1 MAVEELRRRVLEG
14 PIFSTILGLSVP
26 LIVTQLVQVL
36 YGIVDMFWLGR
47 VSTAALSAPTPAWSL
62 VTTLMAFEFAI
73 AIPSAALVSQY
84 VGKKEWSSAMRVS
97 STSVLLSMLVG
108 AIVSLSVL
116 PFSHDL
122 LSFLSSGHAVKEI
135 ESYTLGLLLFLPFL
149 FLSMSIASIL
159 RALGDMWK
167 IATLYGLTTVFNLF
181 LDPILIFGL
190 GPIPSLGT
198 LGAGIATGC
207 SMLLSGLFGIWILR
221 RHGFSPK
228 LEVDKGAIRRIGSLG
243 APIFLSYFL
252 KGSAIM
258 ATVKLFS
265 FFGTAAIAAYG
276 VVQKISRFSSY
287 VAFGTS
293 GATSTM
299 VGQALGKGDF
309 ERARKSLRTAVS
321 FTFAVMLA
329 ISFVLGF
336 FGREI
341 ASLFTS
347 DPEVV
352 ELSSIG
358 LWIYAPTMPFLG
370 IIFPVSSALNAA
382 GRTAISSAL
391 GIGRFW
397 LLRLPIAYVLG
408 RILNSA
414 VGVFM
419 GIGLANL
426 ITGLVA
432 LAFLF
437 DTRWMRRIV

>member
-1 MAVEELRRRVLEG
+1 MPVEELRRRVVEG
-14 PIFSTILGLSVP
+14 PIFSTLLWLSLP
-26 LIVTQLVQVL
+26 LIITQLVQVL
-36 YGIVDMFWLGR
+36 YGLVDMFWLGK
-47 VSTAALSAPTPAWSL
+47 VGTAALSAPTPAWSL
-62 VTTLMAFEFAI
+62 VTTLMALEFAI

-84 VGKKEWSSAMRVS
+84 VGKRDWTSAKKVS
-97 STSVLLSMLVG
+97 NTSIILSVATGLLVSVL
-108 AIVSLSVL
+108 II
-116 PFSHDL
+116 PFAHDL

-135 ESYTLGLLLFLPFL
+135 ENYTIGLLLFLPFL

-167 IATLYGLTTVFNLF
+167 IALLYGLTTVINLF
-181 LDPILIFGL
+181 LDPILIFGI

-198 LGAGIATGC
+198 LGAGLATGI
-207 SMLLSGLFGIWILR
+207 SMLLSGLFGLWVLK
-221 RHGFSPK
+221 RHRFTPRIELDSDLVKKISHLGF
-228 LEVDKGAIRRIGSLG
+228 
-243 APIFLSYFL
+243 PIFLSYFL

-299 VGQALGKGDF
+299 VGQALGKGDKKRA
-309 ERARKSLRTAVS
+309 ERSLQTAVA
-321 FTFAVMLA
+321 FTFGAMLA
-329 ISFVLGF
+329 ISFLLGLF
-336 FGREI
+336 AGPI
-341 ASLFTS
+341 ASLFS
-347 DPEVV
+347 KDPEVV
-352 ELSSIG
+352 RLSAIG

-370 IIFPVSSALNAA
+370 IVFPVSSALNAA
-382 GRTAISSAL
+382 GRTAISSLL

-397 LLRLPIAYVLG
+397 LLRLPIAYALG
-408 RILNSA
+408 KILNSA
-414 VGVFM
+414 IGVFM

-432 LAFLF
+432 LYFFLN
-437 DTRWMRRIV
+437 TRWMRRIV